1 MVGAVVL
8 AWKGRPLDTGN
19 DESILFDVYAGVR
32 GRELLVYWSCEGRR
46 IMGLGHGPSNGKR

>member
-1 MVGAVVL
+1 VVL